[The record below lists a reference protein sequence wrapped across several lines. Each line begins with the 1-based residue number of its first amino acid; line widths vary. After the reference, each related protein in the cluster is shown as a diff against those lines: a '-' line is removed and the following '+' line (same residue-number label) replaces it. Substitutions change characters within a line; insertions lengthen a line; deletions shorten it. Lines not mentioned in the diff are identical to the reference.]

1 MGRNKLGKMG
11 EEQAAIQTG
20 DASSK
25 MGEAWQARQDKEQ
38 AASKMGET

>member
-1 MGRNKLGKMG
+1 MGRSKLGKMG

-25 MGEAWQARQDKEQ
+25 MGVAWQARQDKEQ